1 MVNASQMLITR
12 YYNNIGR
19 IKVSVVV
26 SNVLDRGFN
35 PRAGQTKDHIP
46 RCMHWFARA
55 KRYFYL
61 CIIFS
66 MRNHYRNS
74 TKRAGLV
81 QGRNHPLIKS
91 NLFGDKAD
99 KVLIWL

>member
-1 MVNASQMLITR
+1 MIGNNFVFQLDNSRDLLV
-12 YYNNIGR
+12 YY
-19 IKVSVVV
+19 VS
-26 SNVLDRGFN
+26 
-35 PRAGQTKDHIP
+35 
-46 RCMHWFARA
+46 A

-74 TKRAGLV
+74 TKRVGLV
-81 QGRNHPLIKS
+81 QGRNHSLIKS
-91 NLFGDKAD
+91 NLFCDKAA